1 LEYNYKQK
9 TNKIMAELEVVEV
22 FPRLIVGL
30 GNPGAKY
37 DRTRHNIGFDL
48 IDQLAKRWQMPVSE
62 QKRFQGQVG
71 EGWINRQKIVLLK
84 PQTFMNLS
92 GQSVRSVLDWYKLEP
107 SQVLVLYDDL
117 DLPLGKLRMRLAG
130 SAGGHNGMKSIIS
143 HMGTPTFPR
152 LRMGIGK
159 SQDETISHVLGKFS
173 VAESSIIGEVLQ
185 LAADAVELSVGAGV
199 EKSMNKYNNRS
210 VLLAVDPLPKSQDKP
225 LIEVPPVQK

>member
-1 LEYNYKQK
+1 
-9 TNKIMAELEVVEV
+9 MAESEVLEV

-48 IDQLAKRWQMPVSE
+48 IDQLAKRWQIPVSD
-62 QKRFQGQVG
+62 QKRFQGMVG
-71 EGWINRQKIVLLK
+71 EGWVNSLAKTLRERQKIVLLK

-92 GQSVRSVLDWYKLEP
+92 GQSVRSVLDWYKLAPTE
-107 SQVLVLYDDL
+107 VLVLYDDL
-117 DLPLGKLRMRLAG
+117 DLPLGKLRIRLAG

-143 HMGTPTFPR
+143 HLGTPTFPR

-173 VAESSIIGEVLQ
+173 AAESSIVTDILQ
-185 LAADAVELSVGAGV
+185 LSADAVELSLGAGV
-199 EKSMNKYNNRS
+199 EKAMNKYNNRS
-210 VLLAVDPLPKSQDKP
+210 VLVEAEPLPQVK
-225 LIEVPPVQK
+225 E

>member
-1 LEYNYKQK
+1 
-9 TNKIMAELEVVEV
+9 MADSEVMEV

-48 IDQLAKRWQMPVSE
+48 IDQLAKRWQIPVSD
-62 QKRFQGQVG
+62 QKRFQGIAG
-71 EGWINRQKIVLLK
+71 EGWVNRQKIVLLK

-107 SQVLVLYDDL
+107 TEVLVLYDDL
-117 DLPLGKLRMRLAG
+117 DLPLGKLRIRLSG

-143 HMGTPTFPR
+143 HLGTPTFPR

-173 VAESSIIGEVLQ
+173 AAESAIVADVLQ
-185 LAADAVELSVGAGV
+185 LSADAVELSLGSGV
-199 EKSMNKYNNRS
+199 EKAMNKYNNRS
-210 VLLAVDPLPKSQDKP
+210 VLVETEPLPTGQKKLVQPSEDIDKSETK
-225 LIEVPPVQK
+225 KS

>member
-1 LEYNYKQK
+1 
-9 TNKIMAELEVVEV
+9 MAESEVVEV

-48 IDQLAKRWQMPVSE
+48 IDQLAKRWQIPVSD
-62 QKRFQGQVG
+62 QKRFQGMVG
-71 EGWINRQKIVLLK
+71 EGWVNSQKIVLLK

-92 GQSVRSVLDWYKLEP
+92 GQAVRSVLDWYKLEP
-107 SQVLVLYDDL
+107 TEVLVLYDDL
-117 DLPLGKLRMRLAG
+117 DLPLGKLRIRLSG

-143 HMGTPTFPR
+143 HLGTPTFPR

-173 VAESSIIGEVLQ
+173 VAESAIVADVLQ
-185 LAADAVELSVGAGV
+185 LSADAVELSLGSGV
-199 EKSMNKYNNRS
+199 EKAMNKYNNRS
-210 VLLAVDPLPKSQDKP
+210 VLVEADPLPTGQKKLVQSSEDIDKSETK
-225 LIEVPPVQK
+225 KS

>member
-1 LEYNYKQK
+1 
-9 TNKIMAELEVVEV
+9 MAASEVIEV

-48 IDQLAKRWQMPVSE
+48 IDQLAKRWQIPVSD
-62 QKRFQGQVG
+62 QKRFQGMVG
-71 EGWINRQKIVLLK
+71 EGWVNRQKIVLLK

-107 SQVLVLYDDL
+107 TEVLVLYDDL
-117 DLPLGKLRMRLAG
+117 DLPLGKLRIRLTG

-143 HMGTPTFPR
+143 HLSTPIFPR

-173 VAESSIIGEVLQ
+173 VAESSIVTEILQ
-185 LAADAVELSVGAGV
+185 LAADAVDLSVSAGV

-210 VLLAVDPLPKSQDKP
+210 VLMEAEPLPRAKEKLSFAAQPSEESNKS
-225 LIEVPPVQK
+225 ETTT

>member
-1 LEYNYKQK
+1 
-9 TNKIMAELEVVEV
+9 MAESEVVEA

-48 IDQLAKRWQMPVSE
+48 IDQLAKRWQIPVSD
-62 QKRFQGQVG
+62 QKRFQGLVG
-71 EGWINRQKIVLLK
+71 EGWVNHQKIVLLK

-92 GQSVRSVLDWYKLEP
+92 GHSVRSVLDWYKLAPTE
-107 SQVLVLYDDL
+107 VLVLYDDL
-117 DLPLGKLRMRLAG
+117 DLPLGKLRIRLAG

-143 HMGTPTFPR
+143 HLGTPTFPR

-173 VAESSIIGEVLQ
+173 VAEASIVTDILQ
-185 LAADAVELSVGAGV
+185 LSADAVDLSLGSGV
-199 EKSMNKYNNRS
+199 EQAMNKYNNRS
-210 VLLAVDPLPKSQDKP
+210 VLPEPKPSLQSKEQSS
-225 LIEVPPVQK
+225 I

>member
-1 LEYNYKQK
+1 
-9 TNKIMAELEVVEV
+9 MAESEVVEV

-48 IDQLAKRWQMPVSE
+48 IDQLAKRWQIPVSD
-62 QKRFQGQVG
+62 QKRFQGLVG
-71 EGWINRQKIVLLK
+71 EGWVERQKIVLLK

-92 GQSVRSVLDWYKLEP
+92 GQSVRSVLDWYKLAPTE
-107 SQVLVLYDDL
+107 VLVLYDDL
-117 DLPLGKLRMRLAG
+117 DLPLGKLRLRLAG

-143 HMGTPTFPR
+143 HLGTPTFPR

-173 VAESSIIGEVLQ
+173 AAEAAIVTDILQ
-185 LAADAVELSVGAGV
+185 LSADAVELSLGSGV
-199 EKSMNKYNNRS
+199 AQAMNKYNNRS
-210 VLLAVDPLPKSQDKP
+210 VLVPTEPSPTAKEKSPMVEGKDK
-225 LIEVPPVQK
+225 LETKT

>member
-1 LEYNYKQK
+1 
-9 TNKIMAELEVVEV
+9 MAESEVTEV

-48 IDQLAKRWQMPVSE
+48 IDQLAKRWQIPVSD
-62 QKRFQGQVG
+62 QKRFQGMVG
-71 EGWINRQKIVLLK
+71 EGWVNRQKIVLLK

-92 GQSVRSVLDWYKLEP
+92 GQSVRSVLDWYKLQPTE
-107 SQVLVLYDDL
+107 VLVLYDDL
-117 DLPLGKLRMRLAG
+117 DLPLGKLRIRLAG

-143 HMGTPTFPR
+143 HLGTPTFPR

-173 VAESSIIGEVLQ
+173 VAEAAIVTDILQ
-185 LAADAVELSVGAGV
+185 LSADAVDLSLGSGV
-199 EKSMNKYNNRS
+199 EKAMSKYNNRS
-210 VLLAVDPLPKSQDKP
+210 VLPEPKPPLPVKEQIDLELVS
-225 LIEVPPVQK
+225 EVIMG

>member
-1 LEYNYKQK
+1 MTES
-9 TNKIMAELEVVEV
+9 EVVEV

-30 GNPGAKY
+30 GNPGTKY

-48 IDQLAKRWQMPVSE
+48 VDQLAKRWQIPVSD

-71 EGWINRQKIVLLK
+71 EGWVERQKIVLLK

-92 GQSVRSVLDWYKLEP
+92 GQSVRSVLDWYKLKPTE
-107 SQVLVLYDDL
+107 VLVLYDDL
-117 DLPLGKLRMRLAG
+117 DLPLGKLRIRLTG

-143 HMGTPTFPR
+143 HLGTPTFPR

-173 VAESSIIGEVLQ
+173 TAESSIVAEILQ
-185 LAADAVELSVGAGV
+185 LAVDAVDLSVSAGV
-199 EKSMNKYNNRS
+199 EKSMNKYNSRS
-210 VLLAVDPLPKSQDKP
+210 VLVEADPLPKAQEKLSVVAQPTEGLNRSKTTT
-225 LIEVPPVQK
+225 

>member
-1 LEYNYKQK
+1 
-9 TNKIMAELEVVEV
+9 MADSEVIEV

-48 IDQLAKRWQMPVSE
+48 IDKLAKRWQIPVSD
-62 QKRFQGQVG
+62 QKRFQGLVG
-71 EGWINRQKIVLLK
+71 EGWVNRQKIVLLK

-92 GQSVRSVLDWYKLEP
+92 GQSVRSVLDWYKLAPTE
-107 SQVLVLYDDL
+107 VLVLYDDL
-117 DLPLGKLRMRLAG
+117 DLPLGKLRIRLSG

-143 HMGTPTFPR
+143 HLGTPTFPR

-173 VAESSIIGEVLQ
+173 VAESAIVADVLQ
-185 LAADAVELSVGAGV
+185 LSADAVELSLGSGV
-199 EKSMNKYNNRS
+199 EKAMNKYNNRS
-210 VLLAVDPLPKSQDKP
+210 VLVEADPLPTGQKKLVQPSEDSDKSETK
-225 LIEVPPVQK
+225 KS

>member
-1 LEYNYKQK
+1 MTE
-9 TNKIMAELEVVEV
+9 TEVLEV

-48 IDQLAKRWQMPVSE
+48 IDQLAKRWQIQVSD

-71 EGWINRQKIVLLK
+71 EGWVERQKIVLLK

-92 GQSVRSVLDWYKLEP
+92 GQSVRSVLDWYKLKPTE
-107 SQVLVLYDDL
+107 VLVLYDDL
-117 DLPLGKLRMRLAG
+117 DLPLGKLRIRLAG

-143 HMGTPTFPR
+143 HLGTPTFPR

-173 VAESSIIGEVLQ
+173 AAESSTVTEVLQ
-185 LAADAVELSVGAGV
+185 LAVDAVNLSVSAGV

-210 VLLAVDPLPKSQDKP
+210 VLVEADSLPKAKEKLAVAVQTAGSNKS
-225 LIEVPPVQK
+225 ETTT

>member
-1 LEYNYKQK
+1 
-9 TNKIMAELEVVEV
+9 MADSEVIEV

-48 IDQLAKRWQMPVSE
+48 IDKLAKRWQIPVSD
-62 QKRFQGQVG
+62 QKRFQGLVG
-71 EGWINRQKIVLLK
+71 EGWVNRQKIVLLK

-92 GQSVRSVLDWYKLEP
+92 GQSVRSVLDWYKLAPTE
-107 SQVLVLYDDL
+107 VLVLYDDL
-117 DLPLGKLRMRLAG
+117 DLPLGKLRIRLSG

-143 HMGTPTFPR
+143 HLGTPTFPR

-173 VAESSIIGEVLQ
+173 VAESAIVTDVLQ
-185 LAADAVELSVGAGV
+185 LSADAVELSLGSGV
-199 EKSMNKYNNRS
+199 EKAMNKYNNRS
-210 VLLAVDPLPKSQDKP
+210 VLVETEPLPTGQKKLVQSSEDIDKSETK
-225 LIEVPPVQK
+225 KS

>member
-1 LEYNYKQK
+1 M
-9 TNKIMAELEVVEV
+9 TASEVIEI

-30 GNPGAKY
+30 GNPGTKY

-48 IDQLAKRWQMPVSE
+48 IDQLAKRWQIPVSD
-62 QKRFQGQVG
+62 QKRFQGMVG
-71 EGWINRQKIVLLK
+71 EGWVNRQKIVLLK

-107 SQVLVLYDDL
+107 TEVLVLYDDL
-117 DLPLGKLRMRLAG
+117 DLPLGKLRIRLTG

-143 HMGTPTFPR
+143 HLGTPTFPR

-173 VAESSIIGEVLQ
+173 AAESSIVTEILQ
-185 LAADAVELSVGAGV
+185 LATDAVDLSVSVGV

-210 VLLAVDPLPKSQDKP
+210 VLMETEPLPKKKEQLSVTAQP
-225 LIEVPPVQK
+225 SEGSN

>member
-1 LEYNYKQK
+1 
-9 TNKIMAELEVVEV
+9 MAESEVLEV

-48 IDQLAKRWQMPVSE
+48 IDQLSKRWQIPVSD
-62 QKRFQGQVG
+62 QKRFQGMVG
-71 EGWINRQKIVLLK
+71 EGWVARQKIVLLK

-107 SQVLVLYDDL
+107 TEVLVLYDDL
-117 DLPLGKLRMRLAG
+117 DLPLGKLRIRLSG

-143 HMGTPTFPR
+143 HLGTPTFPR

-173 VAESSIIGEVLQ
+173 AAESAIVTDVLQ
-185 LAADAVELSVGAGV
+185 LSADAVELSLGSGV
-199 EKSMNKYNNRS
+199 EKAMNKYNNRS
-210 VLLAVDPLPKSQDKP
+210 VLVETEPLPKVKEK
-225 LIEVPPVQK
+225 LVQPTDDSSKSETKKM

>member
-1 LEYNYKQK
+1 M
-9 TNKIMAELEVVEV
+9 TASEVVEV

-48 IDQLAKRWQMPVSE
+48 IDRLAKRWQISVSD
-62 QKRFQGQVG
+62 QKRFQGMVG
-71 EGWINRQKIVLLK
+71 EGWVDRQKIVLLK

-92 GQSVRSVLDWYKLEP
+92 GQSVRSVLDWYKLAPTE
-107 SQVLVLYDDL
+107 VLVLYDDL
-117 DLPLGKLRMRLAG
+117 DLPLGKLRIRLAG

-143 HMGTPTFPR
+143 HLGTPTFPR

-173 VAESSIIGEVLQ
+173 AVESSIVTEILQ
-185 LAADAVELSVGAGV
+185 LAADAVDLSVSAGV

-210 VLLAVDPLPKSQDKP
+210 VLVETEPLPKAKEK
-225 LIEVPPVQK
+225 LAIEVQSTEGRDQPAN

>member
-1 LEYNYKQK
+1 
-9 TNKIMAELEVVEV
+9 MAESEVIEV

-48 IDQLAKRWQMPVSE
+48 IDQLAKRWQIPVSD
-62 QKRFQGQVG
+62 QKRFQGLVG
-71 EGWINRQKIVLLK
+71 EGWVNHQKIVLLK

-92 GQSVRSVLDWYKLEP
+92 GQSVRSVLDWYKLAPTE
-107 SQVLVLYDDL
+107 VLVLYDDL
-117 DLPLGKLRMRLAG
+117 DLPLGKLRIRLAG

-143 HMGTPTFPR
+143 HLGTPTFPR

-173 VAESSIIGEVLQ
+173 VAEASIVTDILQ
-185 LAADAVELSVGAGV
+185 LSADAVDLSLGSGV
-199 EKSMNKYNNRS
+199 EQAMNKYNNRS
-210 VLLAVDPLPKSQDKP
+210 VLPEPKPSLQSKEQSS
-225 LIEVPPVQK
+225 I

>member
-1 LEYNYKQK
+1 
-9 TNKIMAELEVVEV
+9 MAESEVIEV

-48 IDQLAKRWQMPVSE
+48 IDQLAKRWQIQVSD
-62 QKRFQGQVG
+62 QKRFQGLVG
-71 EGWINRQKIVLLK
+71 EGWVNRQKIVLLK

-92 GQSVRSVLDWYKLEP
+92 GQAVRSVLDWYKLDPTE
-107 SQVLVLYDDL
+107 VLVLYDDL
-117 DLPLGKLRMRLAG
+117 DLPLGKLRIRLAG

-143 HMGTPTFPR
+143 HLGTPTFPR

-173 VAESSIIGEVLQ
+173 VAEASIVTDILQ
-185 LAADAVELSVGAGV
+185 LSADAVDLSLGSGV
-199 EKSMNKYNNRS
+199 EKAMNKYNNRS
-210 VLLAVDPLPKSQDKP
+210 VLPEPKPSLQAKEQSS
-225 LIEVPPVQK
+225 I

>member
-1 LEYNYKQK
+1 
-9 TNKIMAELEVVEV
+9 MAESEVLEV

-48 IDQLAKRWQMPVSE
+48 IDQLAKRWQIPVSD
-62 QKRFQGQVG
+62 QKRFQGMVG
-71 EGWINRQKIVLLK
+71 EGWVNRQKIVLLK

-107 SQVLVLYDDL
+107 TEVLVLYDDL
-117 DLPLGKLRMRLAG
+117 DLPLGKLRIRLSG

-143 HMGTPTFPR
+143 HLGTPTFPR

-173 VAESSIIGEVLQ
+173 VAESAIVADVLQ
-185 LAADAVELSVGAGV
+185 LSADAVELSLGSGV
-199 EKSMNKYNNRS
+199 EKAMNKYNNRS
-210 VLLAVDPLPKSQDKP
+210 VLVEADPLPKVKEKLVQPSEDSDKS
-225 LIEVPPVQK
+225 EAEKS

>member
-1 LEYNYKQK
+1 
-9 TNKIMAELEVVEV
+9 MAESEVTEV

-48 IDQLAKRWQMPVSE
+48 IDKLAKRWQIPVSD
-62 QKRFQGQVG
+62 QKRFQGMVG
-71 EGWINRQKIVLLK
+71 EGWVNRQKIVLLK

-92 GQSVRSVLDWYKLEP
+92 GQSVRSVLDWYKLQPTE
-107 SQVLVLYDDL
+107 VLVLYDDL
-117 DLPLGKLRMRLAG
+117 DLPLGKLRIRLAG

-143 HMGTPTFPR
+143 HLGTPTFPR

-173 VAESSIIGEVLQ
+173 VAEATIVTDILQ
-185 LAADAVELSVGAGV
+185 LSADAVDLSLGSGV
-199 EKSMNKYNNRS
+199 EKAMSKYNNRS
-210 VLLAVDPLPKSQDKP
+210 VLPEPKPPLPVKEQSS
-225 LIEVPPVQK
+225 I

>member
-1 LEYNYKQK
+1 
-9 TNKIMAELEVVEV
+9 MAESEVTEV

-48 IDQLAKRWQMPVSE
+48 IDQLAKRWQIPVSD
-62 QKRFQGQVG
+62 QKRFQGMVG
-71 EGWINRQKIVLLK
+71 EGWVNRQKIVLLK

-92 GQSVRSVLDWYKLEP
+92 GQSVRSVLDWYKLQPTE
-107 SQVLVLYDDL
+107 VLVLYDDL
-117 DLPLGKLRMRLAG
+117 DLPLGKLRIRLAG

-143 HMGTPTFPR
+143 HLGTPTFPR

-173 VAESSIIGEVLQ
+173 VAEAAIVTDILQ
-185 LAADAVELSVGAGV
+185 LSADAVDLSLGSGV
-199 EKSMNKYNNRS
+199 EKAMSKYNNRS
-210 VLLAVDPLPKSQDKP
+210 VLPEPKPPLPVKEQSS
-225 LIEVPPVQK
+225 I